1 MLLAFLSSDII
12 SVSVIVS
19 EDMYPSKVG
28 GPASAPPVTGV
39 PVAPNAFGG
48 VENQPLWSTGL
59 CDCMD
64 DFGNCEFFCS
74 RRPYRRSIAEMVDR
88 GTTCKFLSFNFVF
101 SGAAV
106 YGGLR
111 VRRR

>member
-64 DFGNCEFFCS
+64 DFGNLDILVALQDEDEGS
-74 RRPYRRSIAEMVDR
+74 VQLARVPLLRLLHPLLLRALRSV
-88 GTTCKFLSFNFVF
+88 
-101 SGAAV
+101 SGV
-106 YGGLR
+106 
-111 VRRR
+111 